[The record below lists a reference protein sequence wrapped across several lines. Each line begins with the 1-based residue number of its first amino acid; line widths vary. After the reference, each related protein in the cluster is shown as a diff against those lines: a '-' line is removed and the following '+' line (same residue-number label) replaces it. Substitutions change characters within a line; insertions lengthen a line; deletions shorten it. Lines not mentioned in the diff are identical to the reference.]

1 MDLTLAAQEFLL
13 VSKATK
19 NLSENTLTA
28 YGLDLKGFA
37 AYAVTTNEDQISL
50 LKYVEYLAE
59 EKHLKDSS
67 IKRKLIVIKMF
78 SAFLVERGYL
88 SRNLYEQHQFR
99 FKQEKQLPK
108 TMTPNEIHD
117 LLAGLKRRY
126 ETADTRYAKWTAA
139 RDLALIDTLISTGI
153 RISEA
158 SNLSLGDIVTSERTL
173 LIHGKGRKQ
182 RLLYIS
188 SQQAWEHLRQ
198 WLRIRKSY
206 PIHTDS
212 VFVNRYGK
220 QLGIHGIEYIFQSA
234 IRQTDIKRHATPHYL
249 RHTFATQL
257 LINGAD
263 LRSVQEILGHSSVT
277 VTEIYTEV
285 SATRKKQV
293 LNRYNYRN
301 KL

>member
-99 FKQEKQLPK
+99 FKQEKRLPK

-126 ETADTRYAKWTAA
+126 ETADTRYAKWNAA

-206 PIHTDS
+206 RICQSIWKTTRNSWNRIYFPICNTTD
-212 VFVNRYGK
+212 RY
-220 QLGIHGIEYIFQSA
+220 QTTCHPTLSA
-234 IRQTDIKRHATPHYL
+234 PYFCDAAIDQRCRP
-249 RHTFATQL
+249 TF
-257 LINGAD
+257 
-263 LRSVQEILGHSSVT
+263 RSGDSWPF
-277 VTEIYTEV
+277 
-285 SATRKKQV
+285 KCGG
-293 LNRYNYRN
+293 YRN
-301 KL
+301 LYRGFRYAKKTGFEPI